1 MGNRVFIR
9 EKSEK
14 GGGSGLVKSRKG
26 LQKETRAPTS
36 PFLLRNTSAL
46 GKKGK
51 IKDSIEKSEPSRKW
65 AVERTEMGRGE
76 EAVRIPGTLE
86 GTARE
91 RRLFIVVKE

>member
-14 GGGSGLVKSRKG
+14 DGGSGLVKSRKG

-46 GKKGK
+46 GKKRK
-51 IKDSIEKSEPSRKW
+51 NSIEKSEPSRKW
-65 AVERTEMGRGE
+65 AVERTEMGKGE